1 MYNNYKLFYE
11 RFVILFTM
19 VQSFLLENC
28 ILY

>member
-1 MYNNYKLFYE
+1 
-11 RFVILFTM
+11 M